1 MTTTKGKG
9 DDKGPVEV
17 EELVT
22 RSELF
27 IEQNS
32 KKIIFGIIAVAV
44 LVAAILGYKYGYAT
58 PQQKKAEAAMFR
70 AELYFDRDSFA
81 LALNGD
87 GLNVEGFNAII
98 DQYGSTD
105 AGNLAKAYA
114 GICYFKLGDNES
126 ALDMLKSFSASD
138 KMLSPTIV
146 GLIVAVYWLLMFVG
160 RSIGGA
166 IGDKI
171 SSKTMLSIVST
182 ASVVL
187 IALGMFAPTDV
198 MVQVPGID
206 WANLSMIWAEVPVG
220 IFAFLLVGLCTSVMW
235 GSIFNLAV
243 EGLGK
248 YTSIASGAF
257 MTMVFGCAVMVAL
270 QAWVADVTGSFLTSY
285 FVVLFCAAY
294 LLFYAL
300 VGSKNVNKDI
310 PVE

>member
-126 ALDMLKSFSASD
+126 ALDMLKSFSGGD
-138 KMLSPTIV
+138 EMLSPTIV
-146 GLIVAVYWLLMFVG
+146 GLIGDCYVNMGNTEEGISYFEKAASQADNDVISPVYLKKAGVAYESLKQY
-160 RSIGGA
+160 
-166 IGDKI
+166 DKAVKAYTTI
-171 SSKTMLSIVST
+171 KEKYF
-182 ASVVL
+182 ASVEASDIDKY
-187 IALGMFAPTDV
+187 IARASA
-198 MVQVPGID
+198 
-206 WANLSMIWAEVPVG
+206 AN
-220 IFAFLLVGLCTSVMW
+220 
-235 GSIFNLAV
+235 
-243 EGLGK
+243 K
-248 YTSIASGAF
+248 
-257 MTMVFGCAVMVAL
+257 
-270 QAWVADVTGSFLTSY
+270 
-285 FVVLFCAAY
+285 
-294 LLFYAL
+294 
-300 VGSKNVNKDI
+300 
-310 PVE
+310 

>member
-146 GLIVAVYWLLMFVG
+146 GLIGDCYVNMGNTEEGISYFEKAASQADNDVISPVYLKKAGVAYESLKQY
-160 RSIGGA
+160 
-166 IGDKI
+166 DKAVKAYTTI
-171 SSKTMLSIVST
+171 KEKYF
-182 ASVVL
+182 ASVEASDIDKY
-187 IALGMFAPTDV
+187 IARASA
-198 MVQVPGID
+198 
-206 WANLSMIWAEVPVG
+206 AN
-220 IFAFLLVGLCTSVMW
+220 
-235 GSIFNLAV
+235 
-243 EGLGK
+243 K
-248 YTSIASGAF
+248 
-257 MTMVFGCAVMVAL
+257 
-270 QAWVADVTGSFLTSY
+270 
-285 FVVLFCAAY
+285 
-294 LLFYAL
+294 
-300 VGSKNVNKDI
+300 
-310 PVE
+310 